1 MTKNIEVY
9 ARNCA
14 VYGADFDEQHEA
26 KRMAEA
32 LVTAIEALSEI
43 EAVDRLVE
51 EDRKAGRLGEEADAA
66 EGDQRE
72 EEQREATDH
81 KGADEGWTD
90 LGLHAGGSW
99 AIERRKDSLN
109 RLRPGLSG

>member
-1 MTKNIEVY
+1 VTKNIEVY

-43 EAVDRLVE
+43 EAVDRLDVRDLARE
-51 EDRKAGRLGEEADAA
+51 ALRQIRVSALGE
-66 EGDQRE
+66 
-72 EEQREATDH
+72 
-81 KGADEGWTD
+81 K
-90 LGLHAGGSW
+90 
-99 AIERRKDSLN
+99 
-109 RLRPGLSG
+109 